1 MCANKLLSYSPKLKE
16 LARKLRKNSTL
27 AEVILWQNI
36 KGKVFEYE
44 FHRQV
49 PINDFI
55 VDFFCHELQ
64 LAIEI
69 DGNTHDY
76 NFENDERR
84 RKILESLGIKIIRFS
99 DNDVKRNL
107 NDVLRALELMI
118 SEIEETDKQHGDLGT
133 SP

>member
-1 MCANKLLSYSPKLKE
+1 MCANKLLSYNPKLKE
-16 LARKLRKNSTL
+16 LARELRKNSTL

-49 PINDFI
+49 PINEII

-69 DGNTHDY
+69 DDNTHDY
-76 NFENDERR
+76 NFENDKSRQ
-84 RKILESLGIKIIRFS
+84 KILESLGIKFIRFN

-118 SEIEETDKQHGDLGT
+118 SEIEEKNKQGDCET